1 MLTILC
7 IFQTHTISSAKSKEK
22 RLTSKVIVLAL
33 NYHRIRDD
41 NWFKT
46 PFTLSNSK
54 EIKNYSI
61 SKEAFEAEIKWLKAH
76 GAHF

>member
-1 MLTILC
+1 MIIGLK
-7 IFQTHTISSAKSKEK
+7 H
-22 RLTSKVIVLAL
+22 
-33 NYHRIRDD
+33 
-41 NWFKT
+41 